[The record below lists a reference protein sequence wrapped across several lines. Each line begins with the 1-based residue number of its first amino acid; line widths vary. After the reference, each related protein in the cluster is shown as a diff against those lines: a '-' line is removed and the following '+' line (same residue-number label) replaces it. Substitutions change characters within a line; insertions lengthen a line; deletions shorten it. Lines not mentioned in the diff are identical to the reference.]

1 MRGLALGPLPP
12 LSEPAGHAV
21 GPTSPLWPAAASAA
35 RRETRFG
42 PNTRLVYCSACDLWR
57 PRSAEH
63 CEDCDVCCVGYDHH
77 CPWTG
82 KCIAAGN
89 VCYFYVFL
97 ASVVVIMVF
106 SMFVGLGTPLP
117 RTRK

>member
-1 MRGLALGPLPP
+1 MRA
-12 LSEPAGHAV
+12 AAV
-21 GPTSPLWPAAASAA
+21 AAPAACS
-35 RRETRFG
+35 ETRFR
-42 PNTRLVYCSACDLWR
+42 PDTRLVYCSACELWR

-63 CEDCDVCCVGYDHH
+63 CDDCDVCCVGYDHH

-89 VCYFYVFL
+89 ARYFYAFI

-117 RTRK
+117 RSRK